1 VRSIPTLAKELSM
14 LAPDPEADPR
24 YVDDETA
31 AALIEELGGIDALTM
46 SAGHHPYRPEADP
59 SADWTEY
66 S

>member
-1 VRSIPTLAKELSM
+1 M

-24 YVDDETA
+24 FVDDETA
-31 AALIEELGGIDALTM
+31 AALIEELGGVDALTM

-59 SADWTEY
+59 SADWTED